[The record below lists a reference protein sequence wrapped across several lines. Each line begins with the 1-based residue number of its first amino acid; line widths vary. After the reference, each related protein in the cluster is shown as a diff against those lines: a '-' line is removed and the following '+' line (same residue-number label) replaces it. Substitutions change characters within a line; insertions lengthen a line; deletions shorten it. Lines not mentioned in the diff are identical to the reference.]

1 MDIDDLLKFHA
12 SDIEEDAAR
21 LDVMPCPVYPPA
33 GRFFLS
39 SFVAVALFL
48 SFYSVFYLQAVC
60 KRLKFRTESYWMRWQ
75 KNSQLLISDLRHSID
90 IWDFLEMCMVLCL
103 T

>member
-1 MDIDDLLKFHA
+1 MEESMYIDDLLKLHA

-39 SFVAVALFL
+39 SFVAVLLFL
-48 SFYSVFYLQAVC
+48 SFYFVSYLQAVC
-60 KRLKFRTESYWMRWQ
+60 RR
-75 KNSQLLISDLRHSID
+75 
-90 IWDFLEMCMVLCL
+90 
-103 T
+103 